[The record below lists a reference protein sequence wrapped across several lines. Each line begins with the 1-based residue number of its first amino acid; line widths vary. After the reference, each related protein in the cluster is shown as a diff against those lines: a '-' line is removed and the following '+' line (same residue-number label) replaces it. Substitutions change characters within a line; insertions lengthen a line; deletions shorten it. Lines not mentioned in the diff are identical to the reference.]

1 MKNKTMIFSQE
12 LIGWIEQYVRDNKG
26 ISRYRLSKVVCEK
39 MDWRSSTGKFRELD
53 CRKEMIRLNREA
65 KLTLPEPMTRSNF
78 YRKGDYSHIKLSF
91 PTVSCSLSEFGEIR
105 LVQVTK
111 GDLAYI
117 WNYMMKNIHYMK
129 SSMLCGQ
136 QIRYLVHHESYGWIG
151 GLSFNSSALSIEC
164 RDKYIGWSLE
174 DKQNNLT
181 HVLCNSRFLI
191 VPGIKVKYL
200 ASHILSKAVRQLPG
214 DWKNRYGVEP
224 VLLETFI
231 DKTLFEGTCYQA
243 ANWLYIGE
251 TKGRGRNDR
260 NNKKGKTI
268 KKIYVYPLRKD
279 WRRHICTDIPT
290 PICEQPPRRV
300 SGDWVDEELESL
312 DLGDYRLVHRL
323 KKMTR
328 DSFAKPCAS
337 IPKRSNGKWGDIKG
351 FYGFLKNDKVNK
363 EKILSPHMRATCER
377 MKDQSIVLA
386 VQDTTELDLSHLVSN
401 ENLGSI
407 NDNQKGFLVHD
418 TMAFTP
424 EGTPLGII
432 DVQVWKRDPETL
444 GNKKNLDKIP
454 IEEKES
460 YKWIKSFHRCD
471 DLKKQCPGT
480 TIVNIGDRESDIYE
494 LFWEKQRTD
503 SQVEL
508 LIRSNK
514 GKSRRCS
521 EGYIWNVLPNEPELA
536 RIDVEIPHSGNR
548 KGRVAKVSV
557 SMKRSE
563 LIAPK
568 SKSHL
573 PNIAV
578 TCIYLKEI
586 EYDSSLVENPLE
598 WMLLT
603 TLEVPDNE
611 LMFKIVS
618 WYTKRWC
625 IEIYH
630 KVLKSGC
637 KVETRQLDSDKSIT
651 NCLAIDMFIGWRIY
665 YLVKMGREVPQLP
678 CTVCFEEDEWKALTF
693 YYSKKNSSRVSSNIK
708 RNDLDDRKTGWSH
721 WSKK

>member
-1 MKNKTMIFSQE
+1 
-12 LIGWIEQYVRDNKG
+12 
-26 ISRYRLSKVVCEK
+26 
-39 MDWRSSTGKFRELD
+39 MDWRSSTGKLRELD

-65 KLTLPEPMTRSNF
+65 KLTLPEPMAKSNF

-91 PTVSCSLSEFGEIR
+91 PTVSCSLSEFGKIE

-117 WNYMMKNIHYMK
+117 WNYMMQNIHYMK
-129 SSMLCGQ
+129 SSKLCGQ
-136 QIRYLVHHESYGWIG
+136 QIRYLVHHEKYGWIG
-151 GLSFNSSALSIEC
+151 GLSFNSSALSTEC

-181 HVLCNSRFLI
+181 LVLCNSRFLI
-191 VPGIKVKYL
+191 IPSIKVKYL
-200 ASHILSKAVRQLPG
+200 ASHILSKAVRRLPR
-214 DWKNRYGVEP
+214 DWKDIYGVEP

-231 DKTLFEGTCYQA
+231 DKTLFEGICYQA
-243 ANWLYIGE
+243 ANWFCIGE
-251 TKGRGRNDR
+251 TKGRGRNDT
-260 NNKKGKTI
+260 NNKKDKTI
-268 KKIYVYPLRKD
+268 KKIYVYPLKKE
-279 WRRHICTDIPT
+279 WRRHVCSGIPT
-290 PICEQPPRRV
+290 PISGKPSSGV
-300 SGDWVDEELESL
+300 SEDWVDEEFESL
-312 DLGDYRLVHRL
+312 DLDDARLSRRL
-323 KKMTR
+323 KKMIR

-337 IPKRSNGKWGDIKG
+337 IPKRSNGKWADIKA
-351 FYGFLKNDKVNK
+351 FYELLKNRRVNM
-363 EKILSPHMRATCER
+363 EKILSSHMEATCER
-377 MKDQSIVLA
+377 MKEHSIILA
-386 VQDTTELDLSHLVSN
+386 VQDTTEVDYSHLEN
-401 ENLGSI
+401 NKNLGPI
-407 NDNQKGFLVHD
+407 NDKQKGLLVHD
-418 TMAFTP
+418 TMAFTQ

-432 DVQVWKRDPETL
+432 DVRVWKRDWETL
-444 GNKKNLDKIP
+444 GNKRNLDKIP

-460 YKWIKSFHRCD
+460 YKWIKSFHHCD
-471 DLKKQCPGT
+471 DLQKQCPDT
-480 TIVNIGDRESDIYE
+480 TIVSIGDRESDIHE
-494 LFWEKQRTD
+494 LFREKQRTG

-508 LIRSNK
+508 LVRSDK
-514 GKSRRCS
+514 YKCRRCS
-521 EGYIWNVLPNEPELA
+521 SSEDYIWDVLPNEQELA

-548 KGRVAKVSV
+548 KGRVAKVSAY
-557 SMKRSE
+557 MKRLE

-586 EYDSSLVENPLE
+586 DYDRSLVEDPLE

-611 LMFKIVS
+611 SMFKIVS

-637 KVETRQLDSDKSIT
+637 KVETRQFDSAESII

-665 YLVKMGREVPQLP
+665 YLVKMGREVPDLP

-693 YYSKKNSSRVSSNIK
+693 YYSKKKLRQS
-708 RNDLDDRKTGWSH
+708 LLQH
-721 WSKK
+721 